1 MKTIILLHNKLVKGI
16 QIKYLV
22 TKKLSIPMI
31 FMKIYLPALIPITGD
46 DIIAGDLQI
55 IKKKIKKNSNKGSKL

>member
-46 DIIAGDLQI
+46 YIIAGDLQI
-55 IKKKIKKNSNKGSKL
+55 IKKK

>member
-31 FMKIYLPALIPITGD
+31 FLKIYLPALIPITGD
-46 DIIAGDLQI
+46 YIILGDLQI